1 MLRHTLVCA
10 LVFVLSG
17 LAFGQLKPSL
27 VSGDVVSVSAEKL
40 VVASPKGS
48 VDIVLSGA
56 TAYKH
61 VSAEKPSLATATDGA
76 RTDINVG
83 DKIIA
88 SGVLSDDGK
97 TLPARTVYL
106 MTKADIAQKNAKETA
121 EWKTRGIAG
130 RITAL
135 NAETKAITVQMG
147 GLMGSTSIVVALKEK
162 ASFLHYAP
170 DSVRY
175 DEAKPSSFA
184 EAKVGDQLR
193 AIGDKSADGA
203 TFAAEK
209 VLIGSFQTVAGTV
222 KSVDVAKKEVVIKD
236 LSSGKDITVSTAE
249 VTTFKKFPTEF
260 AERMAGFQAGGVRP
274 PGQGGGQPQ
283 PGGQGGQ
290 PAGNGQPGAVRPGGF
305 GGGRAG
311 GIDEMLERFPTI
323 TVSDLKPGDMIAV
336 ASSKGATPDRI
347 KAFKLLAGVEPFI
360 RMAQMAAAGGNR
372 QVGQANLNITIPG
385 LDGIGF
391 Q

>member
-1 MLRHTLVCA
+1 MLRSA
-10 LVFVLSG
+10 IAFAFVIFSSV
-17 LAFGQLKPSL
+17 LAHGQLKPSL
-27 VSGDVVSVSAEKL
+27 VSGDVVSISAGKL
-40 VVASPKGS
+40 VVSSPKGK
-48 VDIVLSGA
+48 VDVVLSNA

-61 VSAEKPSLATATDGA
+61 VSAEKPSLTTATDGA
-76 RTDINVG
+76 LGDIHVG
-83 DKIIA
+83 DKVIA

-147 GLMGSTSIVVALKEK
+147 GLMGSTTIVVTPKEK
-162 ASFLHYAP
+162 AAFLHYAP

-175 DEAKPSSFA
+175 DEAKVSSFA

-209 VLIGSFQTVAGTV
+209 VLLGSFQTVAGTV
-222 KSVDVAKKEVVIKD
+222 KSVDTAKNEVIIKD
-236 LSSGKDITVSTAE
+236 LASGKDITVSTAE
-249 VTTFKKFPTEF
+249 VTTFKKFPVEF
-260 AERMAGFQAGGVRP
+260 AERMAGSQAGGVRP
-274 PGQGGGQPQ
+274 PGQTGGQPQ
-283 PGGQGGQ
+283 PGAQGQPNGNGQGG
-290 PAGNGQPGAVRPGGF
+290 ARPGGGF

-311 GIDEMLERFPTI
+311 GIDEMLDRFPNI

-336 ASSKGATPDRI
+336 VSSKGASPERI

-360 RMAQMAAAGGNR
+360 RMAQMAAAAGNR
-372 QVGQANLNITIPG
+372 PQGGQANLNISIPG